1 MSNRLFHSGNLTN
14 RGCLNKRK
22 DWNERL
28 LIWRPL
34 LNYFVALRACN
45 TFHSEFRTY
54 TIHFKEI
61 RPKCTKYLFVWNT
74 GYEVHQKPFI
84 GGHVQHLNEAKRSTA
99 ISSLLS
105 YLRLF
110 RRPQW
115 NRRADD
121 SWKVRGSWLR
131 PCVRAVRGAGGVVS
145 QVSRCLSRCRAAHQ
159 RKRLC
164 LGVCF
169 THLLPSSFY

>member
-131 PCVRAVRGAGGVVS
+131 PNHVLEQSGGREEWSLRCHAVFH
-145 QVSRCLSRCRAAHQ
+145 AAERHI
-159 RKRLC
+159 KGKGC
-164 LGVCF
+164 A
-169 THLLPSSFY
+169 